1 MNALIAV
8 GRELLIRLIP
18 AIVKSVLVNVCRSIK
33 FMARKNV
40 SIKLVKFSNGKF
52 GVRRG
57 NWFTGY
63 RYKDLYR
70 YGNRYWW
77 DKKSKFFRD
86 CMSSEESA
94 RKFFEAFKDK
104 KMELKRNFDIRDEVI
119 E

>member
-1 MNALIAV
+1 M
-8 GRELLIRLIP
+8 
-18 AIVKSVLVNVCRSIK
+18 
-33 FMARKNV
+33 

-57 NWFTGY
+57 NWFFGY
-63 RYKDLYR
+63 EYKDLS
-70 YGNRYWW
+70 GDGGSYWF
-77 DKKSKFFRD
+77 DKRSIYFRD

-104 KMELKRNFDIRDEVI
+104 KMESKRNFDIRDEVI